1 MYPSLQSPPI
11 LARSLIFL
19 LFNYFQ
25 QAPPDAILGVTEAF
39 KACTNPNKIN
49 VGVGAYRD
57 EQGKPVIL
65 SSVHT
70 AEERLLADK
79 SANHEYL
86 PMGGLP
92 EFCTAAA
99 KLAFGSDSAAIKEN
113 RVATIQALSGTG
125 SLRVGGE
132 FLSRFYPKSKVVLI
146 PNPSWANHRNI
157 FDRSGLQ
164 VQLYRYYDP
173 ATRGLDFA
181 GMLADIQNA
190 PEGAILLLHACAH
203 NPTGVD
209 PTPDQWKSILEVAQS
224 RKLLPFFDSAYQGFS
239 SGDLDRDAASIR
251 LFVDAGIEILLAQSF
266 AKNMGLY
273 GERVGGL
280 HVVVG
285 NATVKDPVASQLK
298 ITART
303 MYSNPPKHGAAVA
316 AMVLTDPELLASWK
330 VELKGMADRIIS
342 MRHQLKQELIAL
354 NTPGSWEH
362 ITDQI
367 GMFSFTGLTPPQVE
381 HMTNQWAVFMTKDGR
396 ISMAGL
402 NSQNCKYMAEAICDA
417 VKSCPSSPSTK
428 L

>member
-1 MYPSLQSPPI
+1 MFS
-11 LARSLIFL
+11 R
-19 LFNYFQ
+19 

-39 KACTNPNKIN
+39 KKSNNPNKIN

-70 AEERLLADK
+70 AEQRLLADS

-86 PMGGLP
+86 PMGGIP
-92 EFCTAAA
+92 EFCGAAA
-99 KLAFGSDSAAIKEN
+99 KLAFGSNSAAIKEG
-113 RVATIQALSGTG
+113 RIATIQALSGTG

-132 FLSRFYPKSKVVLI
+132 FLRRFYPKSKVVLI

-157 FDRSGLQ
+157 FERSSLQ
-164 VQLYRYYDP
+164 VQTYRYYDP
-173 ATRGLDFA
+173 GSRGLDFQ
-181 GMLADIQNA
+181 GMLADIRNA

-209 PTPDQWKSILEVAQS
+209 PTLDQWKSILEVARS

-251 LFVDAGIEILLAQSF
+251 LFVDAGLEILLAQSF

-273 GERVGGL
+273 GERVGAL
-280 HVVVG
+280 SVVLG
-285 NATVKDPVASQLK
+285 NAAVKDAVASQLK

-316 AMVLTDPELLASWK
+316 TMVLTDPELFSSWK
-330 VELKGMADRIIS
+330 VELKGMADRIMS
-342 MRHQLKQELIAL
+342 MRNQLKQELISL

-362 ITDQI
+362 ITNQI

-381 HMTNQWAVFMTKDGR
+381 LMTNKWAVFMTKDGR
-396 ISMAGL
+396 VSMAGL
-402 NSQNCKYMAEAICDA
+402 NSKNCKYMAEAICDA
-417 VKSCPSSPSTK
+417 VKSRPSNSRTNK

>member
-1 MYPSLQSPPI
+1 MFLFVYPPY
-11 LARSLIFL
+11 IFR
-19 LFNYFQ
+19 
-25 QAPPDAILGVTEAF
+25 QAPPDAILGITEAF
-39 KACTNPNKIN
+39 KKSNNPNKIN

-57 EQGKPVIL
+57 EQGKPVVL
-65 SSVHT
+65 SSVHI
-70 AEERLLADK
+70 AEERLLADS

-92 EFCTAAA
+92 EFCAAAA
-99 KLAFGSDSAAIKEN
+99 KLAFGSDSAAIREG

-132 FLSRFYPKSKVVLI
+132 FLRRFYPKSKAVLI
-146 PNPSWANHRNI
+146 PNPTWANHRNI

-173 ATRGLDFA
+173 DDRGLDFE
-181 GMLADIQNA
+181 GMLADIKNA
-190 PEGAILLLHACAH
+190 PEGAVLLLHACAH

-209 PTPDQWKSILEVAQS
+209 PTLDQWKSILEVAQS

-251 LFVDAGIEILLAQSF
+251 LFVDAGLEILLAQSF

-273 GERVGGL
+273 GERVGAL
-280 HVVVG
+280 HVVLG
-285 NATVKDPVASQLK
+285 TTAVKDAVASQLK
-298 ITART
+298 ITARS

-316 AMVLTDPELLASWK
+316 TMVLTDPELFSSWK

-342 MRHQLKQELIAL
+342 MRHQLKQELISLHA
-354 NTPGSWEH
+354 PGSWDH
-362 ITDQI
+362 ITNQI
-367 GMFSFTGLTPPQVE
+367 GMFSFTGLTPSQVE

-402 NSQNCKYMAEAICDA
+402 NSMNCKYMAEAICSA
-417 VKSCPSSPSTK
+417 VTRYPISSRNNK